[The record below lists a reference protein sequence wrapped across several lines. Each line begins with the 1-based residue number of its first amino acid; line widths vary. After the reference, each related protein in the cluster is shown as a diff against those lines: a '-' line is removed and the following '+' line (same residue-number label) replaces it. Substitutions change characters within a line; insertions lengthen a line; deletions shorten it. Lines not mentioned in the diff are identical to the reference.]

1 MERTMENFRKH
12 RDIKLIITNRKR
24 NYLGSEPNYHKTTLL
39 FISNRNE
46 EKKKKLIRSKTHIKN
61 TTKI

>member
-46 EKKKKLIRSKTHIKN
+46 KKKKINQIKDSY
-61 TTKI
+61 